1 MAEPTD
7 IGGTQPVEYMLTT
20 VDNPFDPFTQ
30 FDEWLAFD
38 SVLGYNTPGYLAAVA
53 TTSDELSDLD
63 LFLATQEAIDEIIQ
77 ENVFGIHRKVKRG
90 DVARL
95 NGNESPA
102 QIESSG

>member
-1 MAEPTD
+1 MADTTEGLPS
-7 IGGTQPVEYMLTT
+7 QPVEYMLTT

-30 FDEWLAFD
+30 FDEWFAYD
-38 SVLGYNTPGYLAAVA
+38 AVLGHNTPGYLAAVA

-90 DVARL
+90 DIAAL
-95 NGNESPA
+95 NT
-102 QIESSG
+102 